1 MENGTAVI
9 PMDIGFNIAQ
19 DSTQKGV
26 LIESASDYKNPED
39 IIRLFLSA
47 ITGIDKTLV
56 RKRWLKKVGLQPP
69 LSADWIAVGVEG
81 VTTWG
86 TPYSDNQKIPD
97 IQNRIS
103 HQTLKFRASFYGINS
118 AELSD
123 KAREGLC
130 MVQNNN
136 QLKRYGLTVQS
147 VDDEVLHLPDL
158 QDEQWVDRYDLTF
171 RIGRSVSRE
180 YGIRTIV
187 DADDIEFFIEKGKI

>member
-1 MENGTAVI
+1 MIIE
-9 PMDIGFNIAQ
+9 FNTVTSSQ
-19 DSTQKGV
+19 QKGV
-26 LIESASDYKNPED
+26 IVESFSDYAPPED
-39 IIRLFLSA
+39 VIRLYLSA
-47 ITGIDKTLV
+47 LTGIDKNLV
-56 RKRWLKKVGLQPP
+56 RKRWLNKVGKQPE
-69 LSADWIAVGVEG
+69 LGTDWIAVGVEG
-81 VTTWG
+81 VTTWE

-103 HQTLKFRASFYGINS
+103 QQTLKFRASFYGLNS

-158 QDEQWVDRYDLTF
+158 QDEQWIDRYDLIF
-171 RIGRSVSRE
+171 RVGRSVSRE

>member
-1 MENGTAVI
+1 MTIE
-9 PMDIGFNIAQ
+9 FNTVTSSQ
-19 DSTQKGV
+19 QKGV
-26 LIESASDYKNPED
+26 IVESFSDYAPPED
-39 IIRLFLSA
+39 VIRLYLSA
-47 ITGIDKTLV
+47 LTGIDKTLV
-56 RKRWLKKVGLQPP
+56 RKRWLNKVGKQPE
-69 LSADWIAVGVEG
+69 LGTDWIAVGVEG

-103 HQTLKFRASFYGINS
+103 QQTLKFRASFYGSNS

-180 YGIRTIV
+180 YGIRTIIA
-187 DADDIEFFIEKGKI
+187 ADDIEFFIEKGKI

>member
-1 MENGTAVI
+1 MIIE
-9 PMDIGFNIAQ
+9 FNTVTSSQ
-19 DSTQKGV
+19 QKGV
-26 LIESASDYKNPED
+26 IVESFSDYAPPED
-39 IIRLFLSA
+39 VIRLYLSA
-47 ITGIDKTLV
+47 LTGIDKNLV
-56 RKRWLKKVGLQPP
+56 RKRWLNKVGKQPE
-69 LSADWIAVGVEG
+69 LGTDWIAVGVEG

-103 HQTLKFRASFYGINS
+103 QQTLKFRASFYGLNS

-158 QDEQWVDRYDLTF
+158 QDEQWIDRYDLIF
-171 RIGRSVSRE
+171 RVGRSVSRE

>member
-1 MENGTAVI
+1 MIIE
-9 PMDIGFNIAQ
+9 FNTVTSSQ
-19 DSTQKGV
+19 QKGV
-26 LIESASDYKNPED
+26 IVESSSDYAPPED
-39 IIRLFLSA
+39 VIRLYLSA
-47 ITGIDKTLV
+47 LTGIDKNLV
-56 RKRWLKKVGLQPP
+56 RKRWLNKVGKQPE
-69 LSADWIAVGVEG
+69 LGTDWIAVGVEG

-86 TPYSDNQKIPD
+86 TPYSDNQKVPD

-103 HQTLKFRASFYGINS
+103 QQTLKFRASFYGLNS

-158 QDEQWVDRYDLTF
+158 QDEQWIDRYDLIF
-171 RIGRSVSRE
+171 RVGRSVSRE

>member
-1 MENGTAVI
+1 MTIE
-9 PMDIGFNIAQ
+9 FNTVTSSQ
-19 DSTQKGV
+19 QKGV
-26 LIESASDYKNPED
+26 IVESSSDYAPPED
-39 IIRLFLSA
+39 VIRLYLSA
-47 ITGIDKTLV
+47 LTGIDKTLV
-56 RKRWLKKVGLQPP
+56 RKRWLNKVGKQPE
-69 LSADWIAVGVEG
+69 LGTDWIAVGVEV

-103 HQTLKFRASFYGINS
+103 HQTIKFRASFYGLNS
-118 AELSD
+118 AKLSD

-158 QDEQWVDRYDLTF
+158 QDEQWIDRYDLIF
-171 RIGRSVSRE
+171 RVGRSVNRE

>member
-1 MENGTAVI
+1 MIIE
-9 PMDIGFNIAQ
+9 FNTVTSSQ
-19 DSTQKGV
+19 QKGV
-26 LIESASDYKNPED
+26 IVESFSDYAAPED
-39 IIRLFLSA
+39 VIRLYLSA
-47 ITGIDKTLV
+47 LTGIDKNLV
-56 RKRWLKKVGLQPP
+56 RKRWLNKVGKQPD
-69 LSADWIAVGVEG
+69 LGTDWIAVGVEG

-103 HQTLKFRASFYGINS
+103 QQTLKFRASFYGLNS

-158 QDEQWVDRYDLTF
+158 QDEQWLDRYDLTF
-171 RIGRSVSRE
+171 RVGRSVSRE

>member
-1 MENGTAVI
+1 MIIE
-9 PMDIGFNIAQ
+9 FNTVTSSQ
-19 DSTQKGV
+19 QKGV
-26 LIESASDYKNPED
+26 IVESFSDYAPPED
-39 IIRLFLSA
+39 VIRLYLSA
-47 ITGIDKTLV
+47 LTGIDKNLV
-56 RKRWLKKVGLQPP
+56 RKRWLNKVGKQPD
-69 LSADWIAVGVEG
+69 LGTDWIAVGVEG

-86 TPYSDNQKIPD
+86 TPYSDNQKVPD

-103 HQTLKFRASFYGINS
+103 QQTLKFRASFYGLNS

-158 QDEQWVDRYDLTF
+158 QDEQWIDRYDLIF
-171 RIGRSVSRE
+171 RVGRSVSRE

>member
-1 MENGTAVI
+1 
-9 PMDIGFNIAQ
+9 
-19 DSTQKGV
+19 
-26 LIESASDYKNPED
+26 
-39 IIRLFLSA
+39 
-47 ITGIDKTLV
+47 
-56 RKRWLKKVGLQPP
+56 
-69 LSADWIAVGVEG
+69 
-81 VTTWG
+81 
-86 TPYSDNQKIPD
+86 
-97 IQNRIS
+97 
-103 HQTLKFRASFYGINS
+103 
-118 AELSD
+118 
-123 KAREGLC
+123 

>member
-1 MENGTAVI
+1 MTIE
-9 PMDIGFNIAQ
+9 FNTVTSSQ
-19 DSTQKGV
+19 QKGV
-26 LIESASDYKNPED
+26 IVESFSDYAPPED
-39 IIRLFLSA
+39 VIRLYLSA

-56 RKRWLKKVGLQPP
+56 RKRWLNKVGKQPD
-69 LSADWIAVGVEG
+69 LGTDWIAVGVEG

-86 TPYSDNQKIPD
+86 TPYSNNQKIPD

-103 HQTLKFRASFYGINS
+103 QQTLKFRASFYGLNS

-136 QLKRYGLTVQS
+136 QLKRYGLTIQS

-187 DADDIEFFIEKGKI
+187 DADAIEFFIEKGKI

>member
-1 MENGTAVI
+1 MIIE
-9 PMDIGFNIAQ
+9 FNTVTSSQ
-19 DSTQKGV
+19 QKGV
-26 LIESASDYKNPED
+26 IVESFSDYAAPED
-39 IIRLFLSA
+39 VIRLYLSA
-47 ITGIDKTLV
+47 LTGIDKNLV
-56 RKRWLKKVGLQPP
+56 RKRWLNKVGKQPE
-69 LSADWIAVGVEG
+69 LGTDWIAVGVEG

-103 HQTLKFRASFYGINS
+103 QQTLKFRASFYGLNS

-158 QDEQWVDRYDLTF
+158 QDEQWIDRYDLIF
-171 RIGRSVSRE
+171 RVGRSVSRE